1 MRKGVKLAGLLAVG
15 VAAFAVACSPVC
27 NPVPVADPH
36 GTPEQQWN
44 WWRETYATADYGQAD
59 LAGYTSLSD
68 IPQCGMED
76 GSMAGG
82 YELKRR
88 QITQQLIRVDTVERL
103 MLNDFIRVE
112 PSDFLINAIDE
123 FHGIISL
130 AIRFD

>member
-1 MRKGVKLAGLLAVG
+1 MRKGVKLAGLLAAG

-82 YELKRR
+82 YER
-88 QITQQLIRVDTVERL
+88 ICE
-103 MLNDFIRVE
+103 
-112 PSDFLINAIDE
+112 
-123 FHGIISL
+123 
-130 AIRFD
+130 

>member
-76 GSMAGG
+76 GSTAGG
-82 YELKRR
+82 YERICEWLGEWFRGVR
-88 QITQQLIRVDTVERL
+88 AARMGYLNWLYVQCSGGCMIPVD
-103 MLNDFIRVE
+103 MLDWNEDW
-112 PSDFLINAIDE
+112 ID
-123 FHGIISL
+123 
-130 AIRFD
+130 

>member
-1 MRKGVKLAGLLAVG
+1 MRKGVKLAGLLAAG

-76 GSMAGG
+76 GSTAGG
-82 YELKRR
+82 YERICEWR
-88 QITQQLIRVDTVERL
+88 AVSV
-103 MLNDFIRVE
+103 
-112 PSDFLINAIDE
+112 
-123 FHGIISL
+123 GIAWASL
-130 AIRFD
+130 TCWLTAARCCRGAAQGKYESAGLR

>member
-68 IPQCGMED
+68 IPQCEMED
-76 GSMAGG
+76 GSTGDG
-82 YELKRR
+82 YERICEWRGGSSLISLTARRWRDDRR
-88 QITQQLIRVDTVERL
+88 Q
-103 MLNDFIRVE
+103 
-112 PSDFLINAIDE
+112 
-123 FHGIISL
+123 L
-130 AIRFD
+130 AAA

>member
-1 MRKGVKLAGLLAVG
+1 MRKGVKLAGLLAAG

-59 LAGYTSLSD
+59 LAGYTSMSD

-76 GSMAGG
+76 GSTDGG
-82 YELKRR
+82 YERICEWRADAVGNHAGESYVL
-88 QITQQLIRVDTVERL
+88 VDGGKVLSWGGTRE
-103 MLNDFIRVE
+103 M
-112 PSDFLINAIDE
+112 
-123 FHGIISL
+123 
-130 AIRFD
+130 